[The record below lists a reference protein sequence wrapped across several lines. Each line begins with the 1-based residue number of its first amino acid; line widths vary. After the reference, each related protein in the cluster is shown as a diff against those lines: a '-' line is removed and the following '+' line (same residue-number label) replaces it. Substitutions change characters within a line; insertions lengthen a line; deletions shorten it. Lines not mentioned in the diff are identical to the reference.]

1 MYTEDKL
8 MELDFSRFSKVRDS
22 LKTELLQRF
31 DEELSMEELDS
42 VAAARGGQRS
52 GRDGEYHHLR
62 D

>member
-8 MELDFSRFSKVRDS
+8 IELDFSRFSKVRDS

-42 VAAARGGQRS
+42 VAAARGGQRPD
-52 GRDGEYHHLR
+52 RDGEYHHLR
-62 D
+62 N